1 LRKVLKLLSIA
12 VLFGLLLLFVSNIWI
27 VLSTKSQVF
36 NSIEIIPENEVG
48 LVLGT
53 SSKTMAG
60 VDNQYFVTRI
70 EQAAAL
76 FKSGKIRRI
85 LVSGD
90 NETVYYNEP
99 MKMKEALIKAGVPE
113 SAITLD
119 FAGYRTLDSI
129 VRCKEV
135 FGIAAVTIITQEFHS
150 YRALFIGNHNGL
162 NAIAL
167 TAGPAEHQDS
177 YSVLAREYFARL
189 KAVLDLYVLNT
200 TPKHLDQKEEMSL

>member
-1 LRKVLKLLSIA
+1 MRKVFKFLTIA
-12 VLFGLLLLFVSNIWI
+12 VLFGMFLLFVSNIWI

-36 NSIEIIPENEVG
+36 NSIEIIPKNEVG

-53 SSKTMAG
+53 SSKTMSG
-60 VDNQYFVTRI
+60 FDNQYFVTRI

-76 FKSGKIRRI
+76 YKSGKIKRI

-99 MKMKEALIKAGVPE
+99 MKMKEALMEAGVPE

-119 FAGYRTLDSI
+119 YAGYRTLDSV

-135 FGIAAVTIITQEFHS
+135 FGITSVTIITQQFHS
-150 YRALFIGNHNGL
+150 YRALFIGNYNGL
-162 NAIAL
+162 KAIAL

-177 YSVLAREYFARL
+177 FSVLTREYFARL